1 MQQNASQAHIRLQHW
16 LVVVGVQEAPG
27 RWRPRRTALVGKP
40 PTLQTLV
47 PEAVVGLVGA
57 CMVGSG
63 GKEERGGV
71 SSLKMV
77 EMVYADGAT
86 V

>member
-27 RWRPRRTALVGKP
+27 RWRPRLTALVGKP

-47 PEAVVGLVGA
+47 PEAGVGQVGA
-57 CMVGSG
+57 CMSG
-63 GKEERGGV
+63 WGEEGEG
-71 SSLKMV
+71 
-77 EMVYADGAT
+77 
-86 V
+86 